1 MPKVA
6 HRLHLVCADDLHVTE
21 RPDGTFSTGYWKLG
35 ADAALKAERLALH
48 PSRTVESTRQG
59 EIVERHLLDWEGGKR
74 YLFVVAPAPDPV
86 AWDA

>member
-1 MPKVA
+1 ME
-6 HRLHLVCADDLHVTE
+6 RLHLVCVDDQNVTE

-35 ADAALKAERLALH
+35 ADAALSAQSIALH

-74 YLFVVAPAPDPV
+74 YLFVVAPAAEPV
-86 AWDA
+86 AWGS